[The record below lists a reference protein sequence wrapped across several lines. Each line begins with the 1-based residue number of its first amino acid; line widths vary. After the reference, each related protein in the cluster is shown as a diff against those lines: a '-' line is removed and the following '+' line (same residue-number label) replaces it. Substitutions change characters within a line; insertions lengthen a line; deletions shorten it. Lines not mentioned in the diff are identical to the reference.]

1 MKRVLYVDAC
11 MRAESRT
18 EELAAAYIRQ
28 VFSEDICSVQR
39 IRVADL
45 DLAPMSG
52 EDVAARDAEL
62 AAGCK
67 ADLHYNGGRPAA
79 QGSVRE
85 AVLGRTLRNVWH

>member
-11 MRAESRT
+11 MRAESHT

-28 VFSEDICSVQR
+28 VFPEDICSVQR

-52 EDVAARDAEL
+52 EDVAARCARF
-62 AAGCK
+62 
-67 ADLHYNGGRPAA
+67 RP
-79 QGSVRE
+79 
-85 AVLGRTLRNVWH
+85 

>member
-28 VFSEDICSVQR
+28 VFPEDICSVQR
-39 IRVADL
+39 IWVADL

-52 EDVAARDAEL
+52 EDAAARCARF
-62 AAGCK
+62 
-67 ADLHYNGGRPAA
+67 RP
-79 QGSVRE
+79 
-85 AVLGRTLRNVWH
+85 